1 MASSSNPSRLLQFH
15 IPLQCFCSP
24 LSLVQR
30 SIRGRFLDYC
40 HDKKPFPRWS
50 TRGFCMIAMI
60 RSHCQ
65 KRSSLLGQ
73 DFNQKMWHIVVVKH
87 LWTLEGS
94 VILGLGI
101 VDLILVV
108 VILLGINVL
117 QDVVEGT
124 VLIITPTSITH
135 QGVRLIAT
143 GTIMLQVGYSLCT
156 CVFCL
161 RFFLLSFHFTL
172 LLCNFFCVIIV
183 FVKIMTN
190 HGVLQMRACNSK
202 SWCLQFMTDFFE
214 SSAGILQMLAVEVV
228 VSAI

>member
-1 MASSSNPSRLLQFH
+1 
-15 IPLQCFCSP
+15 LQCFCSP

-30 SIRGRFLDYC
+30 SIRGRFLHYC
-40 HDKKPFPRWS
+40 HDKKPFPRRS
-50 TRGFCMIAMI
+50 TRGFCMTAML

-73 DFNQKMWHIVVVKH
+73 DFNQKLWHIVVVKH

-94 VILGLGI
+94 VISGLGI

-161 RFFLLSFHFTL
+161 RCFPLSFQFTL
-172 LLCNFFCVIIV
+172 LLCNFFCVTIV

-190 HGVLQMRACNSK
+190 HCVLQMRACNSK
-202 SWCLQFMTDFFE
+202 SLCWQFMKDFFE
-214 SSAGILQMLAVEVV
+214 SNAGVLQMLAVKVV

>member
-1 MASSSNPSRLLQFH
+1 
-15 IPLQCFCSP
+15 
-24 LSLVQR
+24 
-30 SIRGRFLDYC
+30 
-40 HDKKPFPRWS
+40 
-50 TRGFCMIAMI
+50 
-60 RSHCQ
+60 
-65 KRSSLLGQ
+65 
-73 DFNQKMWHIVVVKH
+73 
-87 LWTLEGS
+87 
-94 VILGLGI
+94 LGI

-161 RFFLLSFHFTL
+161 RCFLLSFHFTPL
-172 LLCNFFCVIIV
+172 LYNFFCITIV

-202 SWCLQFMTDFFE
+202 SLCLQFMTDFFE
-214 SSAGILQMLAVEVV
+214 SNAGVIQMLPVEVV

>member
-1 MASSSNPSRLLQFH
+1 M
-15 IPLQCFCSP
+15 
-24 LSLVQR
+24 
-30 SIRGRFLDYC
+30 
-40 HDKKPFPRWS
+40 
-50 TRGFCMIAMI
+50 
-60 RSHCQ
+60 
-65 KRSSLLGQ
+65 
-73 DFNQKMWHIVVVKH
+73 
-87 LWTLEGS
+87 
-94 VILGLGI
+94 
-101 VDLILVV
+101 DLILVV

-161 RFFLLSFHFTL
+161 RCFLLSFHFTL
-172 LLCNFFCVIIV
+172 LCNFFCVTIV

-202 SWCLQFMTDFFE
+202 SLCLQFMKDFFE
-214 SSAGILQMLAVEVV
+214 SNAGVLQMLAVEAV